1 MFYWVM
7 KRIFI
12 GPLLKML
19 FRPWAKGM
27 ENIPEDG
34 PAILASNH
42 LSFSDSVFLPVSVS
56 RPVVFLAKS
65 EYFTGK
71 GLKGKLTAAFFRLTN
86 QLPMDRSGGAA
97 SATSLDAGIDVLKKG
112 GLLGIYPEGT
122 RSPDGRLYR
131 GKTGIAKL
139 ALATGVPVIPVAM
152 IGTDKVQPIGRKI
165 PNIRRLGIIIGEPI
179 DFSRYKGLENDRFV
193 QRSVADEIMYELMR
207 LSGQEYVDA
216 YASTVKE
223 RLATR
228 KSVKKQEDARKAAA
242 VRAAPP
248 ETKKPGTVTSIGGV
262 VEGEPVTGS
271 DAKPAGGDA
280 PLQRADGSPS
290 GAGPANERQSESAP
304 GFDEGQD
311 NQAAAG

>member
-12 GPLLKML
+12 GPVLKLL
-19 FRPWAKGM
+19 FRPWVKGM
-27 ENIPEDG
+27 ENIPDEG

-71 GLKGKLTAAFFRLTN
+71 GMKGKLTATFFRLTN

-97 SATSLDAGIDVLKKG
+97 SATSLDGGIEVLNKG

-216 YASTVKE
+216 YASTVKDK
-223 RLATR
+223 LAARKGTR
-228 KSVKKQEDARKAAA
+228 KTEEARNAAA

-248 ETKKPGTVTSIGGV
+248 ETKKPGTVTSIGGT
-262 VEGEPVTGS
+262 P
-271 DAKPAGGDA
+271 
-280 PLQRADGSPS
+280 SPS
-290 GAGPANERQSESAP
+290 ADPVAEASTSGAAGDPETSGGAVGPR
-304 GFDEGQD
+304 DGQD
-311 NQAAAG
+311 NPDGEQQDSSATG